1 MVNTIMGMNV
11 NSTYLIDEFLT
22 NRQDVFTLDDFSHYL
37 KQNGVKVP
45 KSSLNDILL
54 SSDMVFSLVGNEF
67 VTRAGVFTGR
77 WFSFKPTKEEIDKG
91 HIILGHRCIPFVNPE
106 VAPDLLYVANKKE
119 IVKSESC
126 VFSMNLA
133 MDVFALFGEG
143 YVIPVVTPVLEGNI
157 REIISQIKLKDLIQG
172 DKKVLSEKVVE
183 NVKPN
188 LFDLGLELTTFNIQN
203 FKDDNGV
210 INNLGIENTVAIS
223 KDAAKA
229 KAAAE
234 AEVKIAQAQADKDAN
249 DARVAAELEIAQKQT
264 DLAVKR
270 ASLQLQADTEAA
282 KAEAAKGIET
292 ENQRKVLEIKAADAN
307 IAKQEKQIEIQEKA
321 VSIKERALDAEV
333 KKTAEAEKFAAQQK
347 ADADLY
353 TRQKKAE
360 AEAFEIQRQAEAEAF
375 TRQKKAEAEKIAMEN
390 EALGKK
396 ALAEAIQAQGEA
408 EAAAVKAK
416 LVAEADGMRE
426 KAEAL
431 KEYGDAARQQMQ
443 LDALKVYFEQLP
455 KIAEASGKAY
465 QNVDTPGIYLTLMFD
480 RYPQEYSDF
489 YESMLVRM
497 GLDNSDAKR
506 LIQSAYEFEK
516 NYNFA
521 LYEEKSRKGKFASWN
536 NLDKEIKNF
545 PVRIFLESCG
555 VPLLQYGICPEA
567 LVFDSLYL
575 EENLEAIKTLC
586 VCRLIQFS
594 SNLLDMKSFNSLK
607 QLNEKLNG
615 KELTY
620 TDERYPC

>member
-1 MVNTIMGMNV
+1 MTPLVILGIIAAI
-11 NSTYLIDEFLT
+11 LFL
-22 NRQDVFTLDDFSHYL
+22 FFISY
-37 KQNGVKVP
+37 KKVP
-45 KSSLNDILL
+45 KNRIGIR
-54 SSDMVFSLVGNEF
+54 VGPFGSKTVTGKAIF
-67 VTRAGVFTGR
+67 V
-77 WFSFKPTKEEIDKG
+77 
-91 HIILGHRCIPFVNPE
+91 IPFLQRIDYMTLENIQVDFVSRDSIPTQDAINIK
-106 VAPDLLYVANKKE
+106 VDAVANIAVSQDPETMKKAAAKF
-119 IVKSESC
+119 I
-126 VFSMNLA
+126 
-133 MDVFALFGEG
+133 G
-143 YVIPVVTPVLEGNI
+143 YSTSDIASVVTPVLEGNI

-249 DARVAAELEIAQKQT
+249 DARVAAELEIAQKQN
-264 DLAVKR
+264 DLAIKK

-307 IAKQEKQIEIQEKA
+307 IARQEKQIEIQEKE
-321 VSIKERALDAEV
+321 VSIKEKALDAEV

-353 TRQKKAE
+353 TRQKRAE

-375 TRQKKAEAEKIAMEN
+375 TRQKKAEAEKFAMEN
-390 EALGKK
+390 EAAGKK
-396 ALAEAIQAQGEA
+396 ALAEAVQSQGEA
-408 EAAAVKAK
+408 EAAAIKAK

-431 KEYGDAARQQMQ
+431 KEYGDAAKQQMQ

-465 QNVDTPGIYLTLMFD
+465 QNVDKIYMYGGDSSKLQGDMMKTITQVSEGLGETLGIDL
-480 RYPQEYSDF
+480 
-489 YESMLVRM
+489 
-497 GLDNSDAKR
+497 
-506 LIQSAYEFEK
+506 
-516 NYNFA
+516 
-521 LYEEKSRKGKFASWN
+521 
-536 NLDKEIKNF
+536 
-545 PVRIFLESCG
+545 
-555 VPLLQYGICPEA
+555 
-567 LVFDSLYL
+567 
-575 EENLEAIKTLC
+575 KTLAAG
-586 VCRLIQFS
+586 
-594 SNLLDMKSFNSLK
+594 LLGGKIAADINDKKSK
-607 QLNEKLNG
+607 K
-615 KELTY
+615 
-620 TDERYPC
+620 DE

>member
-1 MVNTIMGMNV
+1 MAYSLQKTDKRTAYCAEFSAKNV
-11 NSTYLIDEFLT
+11 GEYVTLYGWAQKTRDLGALVFIDLRDRSGITLGSSRRSPAEGEGHEGFPPPPDKDLESPSSTYLLCIAAAVVL
-22 NRQDVFTLDDFSHYL
+22 VFFFFISY
-37 KQNGVKVP
+37 KKVP
-45 KSSLNDILL
+45 KNRIGIR
-54 SSDMVFSLVGNEF
+54 VGPFGSRTVTGKAIF
-67 VTRAGVFTGR
+67 V
-77 WFSFKPTKEEIDKG
+77 
-91 HIILGHRCIPFVNPE
+91 IPFLQRIDYMTLENIQVDFVSKDSIPTQDAINIK
-106 VAPDLLYVANKKE
+106 VDAVANIAVSQDPDTMKRAAAKF
-119 IVKSESC
+119 I
-126 VFSMNLA
+126 
-133 MDVFALFGEG
+133 G
-143 YVIPVVTPVLEGNI
+143 YSTADIATVVTPVLEGNI

-264 DLAVKR
+264 DLAVKK

-465 QNVDTPGIYLTLMFD
+465 QNVDKIYMYGGDSSKLTKDIMTNVTQVSESLGETLGIDL
-480 RYPQEYSDF
+480 
-489 YESMLVRM
+489 
-497 GLDNSDAKR
+497 
-506 LIQSAYEFEK
+506 
-516 NYNFA
+516 
-521 LYEEKSRKGKFASWN
+521 KSLLGKFVEGKIDKASKKN
-536 NLDKEIKNF
+536 SKED
-545 PVRIFLESCG
+545 
-555 VPLLQYGICPEA
+555 QA
-567 LVFDSLYL
+567 
-575 EENLEAIKTLC
+575 
-586 VCRLIQFS
+586 
-594 SNLLDMKSFNSLK
+594 
-607 QLNEKLNG
+607 
-615 KELTY
+615 
-620 TDERYPC
+620 

>member
-1 MVNTIMGMNV
+1 MTPFVIFGIIAAI
-11 NSTYLIDEFLT
+11 LFL
-22 NRQDVFTLDDFSHYL
+22 FFISY
-37 KQNGVKVP
+37 KKVP
-45 KSSLNDILL
+45 KNRIGIR
-54 SSDMVFSLVGNEF
+54 VGPFGSKTVTGKAIF
-67 VTRAGVFTGR
+67 V
-77 WFSFKPTKEEIDKG
+77 
-91 HIILGHRCIPFVNPE
+91 IPFLQRIDYMTLENIQVDFVSRDSIPTQDAINIK
-106 VAPDLLYVANKKE
+106 VDAVANIAVSQDPETMKKAAAKF
-119 IVKSESC
+119 I
-126 VFSMNLA
+126 
-133 MDVFALFGEG
+133 G
-143 YVIPVVTPVLEGNI
+143 YSTSDIASVVTPVLEGNI

-249 DARVAAELEIAQKQT
+249 DARVAAELEIAQKQN
-264 DLAVKR
+264 DLAIKK

-307 IAKQEKQIEIQEKA
+307 IARQEKQIEIQEKE
-321 VSIKERALDAEV
+321 VSIKEKALDAEV

-353 TRQKKAE
+353 TRQKRAE

-375 TRQKKAEAEKIAMEN
+375 TRQKKAEAEKFAMEN
-390 EALGKK
+390 EAAGKK
-396 ALAEAIQAQGEA
+396 ALAEAVQSQGEA
-408 EAAAVKAK
+408 EAAAIKAK

-431 KEYGDAARQQMQ
+431 KEYGDAAKQQMQ

-465 QNVDTPGIYLTLMFD
+465 QNVDKIYMYGGDSSKLQGDMMKTITQVSEGLGETLGIDL
-480 RYPQEYSDF
+480 
-489 YESMLVRM
+489 
-497 GLDNSDAKR
+497 
-506 LIQSAYEFEK
+506 
-516 NYNFA
+516 
-521 LYEEKSRKGKFASWN
+521 
-536 NLDKEIKNF
+536 
-545 PVRIFLESCG
+545 
-555 VPLLQYGICPEA
+555 
-567 LVFDSLYL
+567 
-575 EENLEAIKTLC
+575 KTLAAG
-586 VCRLIQFS
+586 
-594 SNLLDMKSFNSLK
+594 LLGGKIAADINDKKSK
-607 QLNEKLNG
+607 K
-615 KELTY
+615 
-620 TDERYPC
+620 DE

>member
-1 MVNTIMGMNV
+1 MSLFTI
-11 NSTYLIDEFLT
+11 LIVVLVVILLLLF
-22 NRQDVFTLDDFSHYL
+22 FISY
-37 KQNGVKVP
+37 KKVP
-45 KSSLNDILL
+45 KNRIGIR
-54 SSDMVFSLVGNEF
+54 VGPFGSKTVTGKAIF
-67 VTRAGVFTGR
+67 V
-77 WFSFKPTKEEIDKG
+77 
-91 HIILGHRCIPFVNPE
+91 IPFLQRIDYMTLENIQVDFVSKDSIPTQDAINIK
-106 VAPDLLYVANKKE
+106 VDAVANIAVSQDPETMKKAAAKF
-119 IVKSESC
+119 I
-126 VFSMNLA
+126 
-133 MDVFALFGEG
+133 G
-143 YVIPVVTPVLEGNI
+143 YSTSDIATVVTPVLEGNI

-234 AEVKIAQAQADKDAN
+234 AEVKIAQAQADKEAN
-249 DARVAAELEIAQKQT
+249 DARVAAELEIAQKQN
-264 DLAVKR
+264 DLAIKK

-321 VSIKERALDAEV
+321 VSIKEKALDAEV
-333 KKTAEAEKFAAQQK
+333 KKTAEAEKFAAQQQ

-353 TRQKKAE
+353 TRQKNAE

-375 TRQKKAEAEKIAMEN
+375 TRQKKAEAEKLAMEN
-390 EALGKK
+390 EAAGKK

-408 EAAAVKAK
+408 EAAAIKAK

-431 KEYGDAARQQMQ
+431 KEYGDAAKQQMQ

-465 QNVDTPGIYLTLMFD
+465 QNVDKIYMYGGESSKLTKDIMTTVTQVSESLGETLGLD
-480 RYPQEYSDF
+480 LK
-489 YESMLVRM
+489 SML
-497 GLDNSDAKR
+497 
-506 LIQSAYEFEK
+506 
-516 NYNFA
+516 
-521 LYEEKSRKGKFASWN
+521 GKF
-536 NLDKEIKNF
+536 LEGKLGKDKDKPAGN
-545 PVRIFLESCG
+545 
-555 VPLLQYGICPEA
+555 A
-567 LVFDSLYL
+567 
-575 EENLEAIKTLC
+575 
-586 VCRLIQFS
+586 
-594 SNLLDMKSFNSLK
+594 
-607 QLNEKLNG
+607 G
-615 KELTY
+615 KKE
-620 TDERYPC
+620 